1 MAQHI
6 LAAFTTDDSRA
17 SAVSQLRSEGYHIDE
32 VAPIRDGERS
42 ISVVAPF
49 GSAARIVEILKASG
63 SLDVREGFAQSSLRR
78 GATAAMAPKGDAAR
92 LHDTSLDDESF
103 YVSRL
108 FGLPLLYDNPAPLSS
123 LLGIPT
129 LIND

>member
-6 LAAFTTDDSRA
+6 LAVFTTDNSRA
-17 SAVSQLRSEGYHIDE
+17 SAVAQLRSEGFHIDE
-32 VAPIRDGERS
+32 VTPIRDGEQT

-49 GSAARIVEILKASG
+49 GSAARIVQILKANG
-63 SLDVREGFAQSSLRR
+63 SVDIREGFAQSSPRR
-78 GATAAMAPKGDAAR
+78 SAMGSSAPKDDTAR
-92 LHDTSLDDESF
+92 RRDTPLDDQSF

-108 FGLPLLYDNPAPLSS
+108 FGLPLLIDNPAPLSS

-129 LIND
+129 LITD